1 MRAFLAIEIEESLKN
16 KIKKTQQT
24 IKNTNSAK
32 IKYVEDENIHLT
44 LKFFG
49 EINQRKQ
56 KQISSIIRKT
66 TENYE
71 TYTMKLVKVGAFP
84 NMNRPRVIWTG
95 IKDNDTTINLIKELD
110 DEFNKIGFKK
120 EHDYTP
126 HITIGRVRD
135 VYNKNNLSNILK
147 QLSKTYYGKMNIK
160 KIHLKS
166 STLTPTG
173 PIYAASPPKRSV

>member
-71 TYTMKLVKVGAFP
+71 TYTQNLLDD
-84 NMNRPRVIWTG
+84 TG
-95 IKDNDTTINLIKELD
+95 IFMYEKCADWQNLSDRGLD
-110 DEFNKIGFKK
+110 LPCIVFFLE
-120 EHDYTP
+120 
-126 HITIGRVRD
+126 
-135 VYNKNNLSNILK
+135 NKNRKRN
-147 QLSKTYYGKMNIK
+147 
-160 KIHLKS
+160 
-166 STLTPTG
+166 TG
-173 PIYAASPPKRSV
+173 RCRIT

>member
-32 IKYVEDENIHLT
+32 IKYIEDENIHLT

-66 TENYE
+66 TEN
-71 TYTMKLVKVGAFP
+71 P

-173 PIYAASPPKRSV
+173 PIYETVEEFIL

>member
-66 TENYE
+66 TENSQSWCFSKYE
-71 TYTMKLVKVGAFP
+71 
-84 NMNRPRVIWTG
+84 
-95 IKDNDTTINLIKELD
+95 
-110 DEFNKIGFKK
+110 
-120 EHDYTP
+120 
-126 HITIGRVRD
+126 
-135 VYNKNNLSNILK
+135 
-147 QLSKTYYGKMNIK
+147 
-160 KIHLKS
+160 S
-166 STLTPTG
+166 STC
-173 PIYAASPPKRSV
+173 YMDRNKRQ

>member
-1 MRAFLAIEIEESLKN
+1 MEVLIMRAFLAIEIEESLKN

-71 TYTMKLVKVGAFP
+71 TYTQ
-84 NMNRPRVIWTG
+84 
-95 IKDNDTTINLIKELD
+95 NLLD
-110 DEFNKIGFKK
+110 DIGIFMYEKCN
-120 EHDYTP
+120 
-126 HITIGRVRD
+126 RWQ
-135 VYNKNNLSNILK
+135 NLSDRGLDLPCIVFFLE
-147 QLSKTYYGKMNIK
+147 SKNRKRN
-160 KIHLKS
+160 
-166 STLTPTG
+166 TG
-173 PIYAASPPKRSV
+173 RCRIT

>member
-1 MRAFLAIEIEESLKN
+1 MEVLIMRAFLAIEIEESLKN

-110 DEFNKIGFKK
+110 DEFNKIGC
-120 EHDYTP
+120 
-126 HITIGRVRD
+126 
-135 VYNKNNLSNILK
+135 L
-147 QLSKTYYGKMNIK
+147 
-160 KIHLKS
+160 
-166 STLTPTG
+166 
-173 PIYAASPPKRSV
+173 

>member
-66 TENYE
+66 SQSWCFSKYE
-71 TYTMKLVKVGAFP
+71 
-84 NMNRPRVIWTG
+84 
-95 IKDNDTTINLIKELD
+95 
-110 DEFNKIGFKK
+110 
-120 EHDYTP
+120 
-126 HITIGRVRD
+126 
-135 VYNKNNLSNILK
+135 
-147 QLSKTYYGKMNIK
+147 
-160 KIHLKS
+160 S
-166 STLTPTG
+166 STC
-173 PIYAASPPKRSV
+173 YMDRNKRQ